1 MQANRLTISEIQAG
15 LKGKTLTCESL
26 AKQYLDTIAAHN
38 SDINAF
44 LEIDPNQVIA
54 DAKAADQRLAGG
66 GAIRELEGV
75 FAGIKDNIHVLNQ
88 TTTCGSKILA
98 GFKPIYEATVVKR
111 LRDAGAIIMGKL
123 NCDEFAM
130 GSSNENSAFGP
141 VKNPINRNL
150 VPGGSSGGSAAA
162 VAAGF
167 CTIALGSDTGG
178 SIRQPAAFCSVVGLK
193 PTYGTVSRRG
203 LVAFASSFD
212 QIGPL
217 ALCVNDASL
226 VHKVI
231 SGKDEQDATSLTH
244 SPTWSELPKDTSSLK
259 GLTVGVPKEF
269 LGDGIDLEVS
279 EAMNQTIEKLGH
291 MGAKVVSVSLKLV
304 DRCLPV
310 YYILSSAEASSNL
323 ARYDSVRY
331 GPRLHEGGSLDEL
344 YLNNRSLGF
353 GPEVKRRIILGTYVL
368 SEGYYDAFYLKA
380 QKMRTLIRQD
390 FEKAFQQC
398 DVLLTPTSPFPP
410 FALGAKTADPMA
422 MYLADVCTVPV
433 SIAGLPAISIP
444 VPRTSTQLP
453 VGIQLISRALEE
465 DQLFAYAMAME
476 VMLKGNHL

>member
-26 AKQYLDTIAAHN
+26 ARQYLDAIQKHN
-38 SDINAF
+38 PDINAF
-44 LEIDPNQVIA
+44 LSIDPDQVIL
-54 DAKAADQRLAGG
+54 DAKASDQRLNSG
-66 GAIRELEGV
+66 GAMRELEGV
-75 FAGIKDNIHVLNQ
+75 FAGIKDNIHVHGM
-88 TTTCGSKILA
+88 TTTCASKILK
-98 GFKPIYEATVVKR
+98 GFSPVYEATVVKR
-111 LRDAGAIIMGKL
+111 LREAGAIIMGKL

-130 GSSNENSAFGP
+130 GSSNENSAYGP
-141 VKNPINRNL
+141 VKNPLNRNL

-167 CTIALGSDTGG
+167 CTVALGSDTGG
-178 SIRQPAAFCSVVGLK
+178 SIRQPASFCSVVGLK

-217 ALCVNDASL
+217 ALCVEDAML
-226 VHKVI
+226 VHQVI
-231 SGKDEQDATSLTH
+231 SGKDNQDATSLTH
-244 SPTWSELPKDTSSLK
+244 TPKWTPLKKDTGSLAD
-259 GLTVGVPKEF
+259 LVVGVPEEF
-269 LGDGIDLEVS
+269 MGEGIDKEVS
-279 EAMNQTIEKLGH
+279 EAMDQTIQNLKK
-291 MGAKVVSVSLKLV
+291 MGARVVSVSLKLV
-304 DRCLPV
+304 NRCLPV

-331 GPRLHEGGSLDEL
+331 GPRLHEGGNLDDL
-344 YLNNRSLGF
+344 YLKNRSLGF
-353 GPEVKRRIILGTYVL
+353 GAEVKRRIILGTYVL

-390 FEKAFQQC
+390 FDHAFTQC

-410 FALGAKTADPMA
+410 FSLGAKTEDPMA
-422 MYLADVCTVPV
+422 MYLADICTVPV

-444 VPRTSTQLP
+444 VPRTTNQLP
-453 VGIQLISRALEE
+453 VGIQLITPALKE
-465 DQLFAYAMAME
+465 DQLFTYAQAME